1 MQNEG
6 LKKQI
11 VNKKKKWK
19 HKKPLLL
26 KPPKNYNRGALFW
39 SSNKV

>member
-19 HKKPLLL
+19 CRKPLLL
-26 KPPKNYNRGALFW
+26 KPPKNYNGGVLFW
-39 SSNKV
+39 SFNKV